1 MYSSSRSRRRSGS
14 SDIWPGFVDVLSTL
28 LLVLIFLLVV
38 YMLAQ
43 HFLQRTVTGQS
54 AAIAELSQ
62 QIAELANILSLER
75 EANADLRLNIAQ
87 LSAEMQNSTA
97 ERDALVISLALAE
110 GERDTL
116 RLRLGEI
123 TGEAEAALAEATKSN
138 QELLD
143 ALTRAEAGEE
153 KVRVLLADIERLR
166 RDIDSLRAVRAD
178 LESEV
183 SQMAAALENAEGEV
197 ASLREEFTVLRDKS
211 AELEARIASE
221 EERTALTQTELE
233 EREIKL
239 REVQALYLQ
248 SSGELDEERMLSQGQ
263 RDQITLLNQQILALR
278 QQLARIEKALDVSEA
293 EAKEQNTVIADLGRR
308 LNVALAAKVEELARY
323 RSEFFGRLRE
333 VLGERRDFTIVGDRF
348 VFQSEVLF
356 ASGSAELGAS
366 GKERLVTFTDIL
378 QEVATKIPDDLPW
391 ILQVDGHTDKNPIQ
405 TARFPSNWE
414 LSAARAI
421 SVVNFLVEL
430 GLPPSRLSATG
441 YGEFQPLDTR
451 DDEIAYRRNRRIE
464 LRLTQR

>member
-1 MYSSSRSRRRSGS
+1 
-14 SDIWPGFVDVLSTL
+14 LSTL

-43 HFLQRTVTGQS
+43 HFLQRTVTGQT
-54 AAIAELSQ
+54 AAIDELTRQIAELSDM
-62 QIAELANILSLER
+62 LSLER

-87 LSAEMQNSTA
+87 ISAEMQNSIA
-97 ERDALVISLALAE
+97 ERDALIASLALAE
-110 GERDTL
+110 DERDTL
-116 RLRLGEI
+116 RLRLDEI
-123 TGEAEAALAEATKSN
+123 TGEAEAALAEAAKSN

-178 LESEV
+178 LESQV
-183 SQMAAALENAEGEV
+183 SQMAAALEEAESEV
-197 ASLREEFTVLRDKS
+197 AGMREEFTALRDKS
-211 AELEARIASE
+211 AELEARLGSE
-221 EERTALTQTELE
+221 EERTALAQKELE

-248 SSGELDEERMLSQGQ
+248 SSGELDEERKLSQSQ
-263 RDQITLLNQQILALR
+263 RDQIALLNQQILALR
-278 QQLARIEKALDVSEA
+278 QQLARIEQALEVSEA
-293 EAKEQNTVIADLGRR
+293 KAEEQNVVIADLGRR
-308 LNVALAAKVEELARY
+308 LNVALAQKVEELARY

-356 ASGSAELGAS
+356 ESGSAEIGAS
-366 GKERLVTFTDIL
+366 GKERLVTFADIL
-378 QEVATKIPDDLPW
+378 NEVATNIPQELPW
-391 ILQVDGHTDKNPIQ
+391 ILQVDGHTDKKPIQ

-421 SVVNFLVEL
+421 SVVNFLIEQ
-430 GLPPSRLSATG
+430 GLAPGRLSATG
-441 YGEFQPLDTR
+441 YGEFQPLDGR